1 MLNEIILTSVEKLER
16 IINRHLR
23 KWLGVPL
30 SFISIELYSKIA
42 KLQLPLTS
50 VVEEFKAEKA
60 RFVMTLKDSPDEKV
74 RQNSRGGSK
83 KMAKMVSGQAV
94 TEAESRLRQKHRK
107 DCSNRKTGMRYIKKL
122 LLEECDH
129 PGEAKLGP
137 RRN

>member
-60 RFVMTLKDSPDEKV
+60 RFVMTLRIHLMKRYV
-74 RQNSRGGSK
+74 RTAGVEVK
-83 KMAKMVSGQAV
+83 KWQKWSAAKQ
-94 TEAESRLRQKHRK
+94 
-107 DCSNRKTGMRYIKKL
+107 
-122 LLEECDH
+122 
-129 PGEAKLGP
+129 
-137 RRN
+137 